1 MVCHLFYLPSF
12 SFQIGI
18 PNAQGPSGSYKYKV
32 FEFGLEKIQKAHSWW
47 AFVCSEGVHK
57 REIWIVVCG
66 GDLKMA
72 LRKQSK
78 VGSSKKPTTISKV
91 GFGERV
97 QIYLYEY

>member
-1 MVCHLFYLPSF
+1 MEATKCLNLDWRR
-12 SFQIGI
+12 G
-18 PNAQGPSGSYKYKV
+18 KDT
-32 FEFGLEKIQKAHSWW
+32 HSWW

>member
-1 MVCHLFYLPSF
+1 M
-12 SFQIGI
+12 
-18 PNAQGPSGSYKYKV
+18 
-32 FEFGLEKIQKAHSWW
+32 
-47 AFVCSEGVHK
+47 
-57 REIWIVVCG
+57 CG

-97 QIYLYEY
+97 QIYLYEHSGENLELLLGLWQVFNV

>member
-1 MVCHLFYLPSF
+1 MY
-12 SFQIGI
+12 
-18 PNAQGPSGSYKYKV
+18 
-32 FEFGLEKIQKAHSWW
+32 
-47 AFVCSEGVHK
+47 
-57 REIWIVVCG
+57 G

>member
-1 MVCHLFYLPSF
+1 MEATKCLNLDWR
-12 SFQIGI
+12 
-18 PNAQGPSGSYKYKV
+18 QGKDK
-32 FEFGLEKIQKAHSWW
+32 KKAHSWW

-78 VGSSKKPTTISKV
+78 VVAVKNPPPYPRWVLVKGFKYIFTSIS
-91 GFGERV
+91 GENLELLLGLWQV
-97 QIYLYEY
+97 FNV